1 MKNKERSYELTVIFP
16 LTLKEKEKV
25 REELKKE
32 QEKVA
37 KIEKETDWGE
47 KKLAYPIKKNE
58 RGHFYFYELKTSPEK
73 IKTLEGWLKLNE
85 NILRYLIV
93 LKV

>member
-1 MKNKERSYELTVIFP
+1 MKNEEKNYELTVIFP
-16 LTLKEKEKV
+16 LTLKEKEKA

>member
-1 MKNKERSYELTVIFP
+1 MKSKEKSYELTVIFP

-58 RGHFYFYELKTSPEK
+58 RGHFYFYELKANPEK
-73 IKTLEGWLKLNE
+73 IKSFEEWLKLNE

>member
-1 MKNKERSYELTVIFP
+1 MKNEEKSYEVTVIFP
-16 LTLKEKEKV
+16 LTLKEKEKA

>member
-1 MKNKERSYELTVIFP
+1 MKSEEKSYELTVIFP
-16 LTLKEKEKV
+16 LTLKEKEKA

-32 QEKVA
+32 IEKVA

-58 RGHFYFYELKTSPEK
+58 RGHFYFYELKASLEK
-73 IKTLEGWLKLNE
+73 IKTLEEWLKLNE

>member
-1 MKNKERSYELTVIFP
+1 MKSEEKSYELTVIFP
-16 LTLKEKEKV
+16 LTLKEKEKA

>member
-1 MKNKERSYELTVIFP
+1 MKSEEKSYELTVIFP
-16 LTLKEKEKV
+16 LTLKEKEKA

-32 QEKVA
+32 IEKVA

>member
-1 MKNKERSYELTVIFP
+1 MKNEEKSYELTVIFP
-16 LTLKEKEKV
+16 LTLKEKEKA

-32 QEKVA
+32 IEKVA

-58 RGHFYFYELKTSPEK
+58 RGHFYFYELRTSPEK
-73 IKTLEGWLKLNE
+73 IKTLDGWLKLNE

>member
-1 MKNKERSYELTVIFP
+1 MKSKEKSYELTVIFP
-16 LTLKEKEKV
+16 LTLKEKEKA

-32 QEKVA
+32 IEKVA
-37 KIEKETDWGE
+37 KIGKETDWGE
-47 KKLAYPIKKNE
+47 KKLAYPIKKNK
-58 RGHFYFYELKTSPEK
+58 RGHFYFYELKASPEK
-73 IKTLEGWLKLNE
+73 TKTLEEWLKLNE

>member
-1 MKNKERSYELTVIFP
+1 MKSKEKSYELTVIFP
-16 LTLKEKEKV
+16 LTLKEKEKA

-32 QEKVA
+32 IEKVA

-73 IKTLEGWLKLNE
+73 IKALEGWLKLNE

>member
-1 MKNKERSYELTVIFP
+1 MKNKEKSYELTVIFP
-16 LTLKEKEKV
+16 LTLKEKEKA

>member
-1 MKNKERSYELTVIFP
+1 MKNEEKSYEVTVIFP
-16 LTLKEKEKV
+16 LTLKEKEKA

-58 RGHFYFYELKTSPEK
+58 RGHFYFYKLRTSPEK

>member
-1 MKNKERSYELTVIFP
+1 MKSKEKSYELTVIFP
-16 LTLKEKEKV
+16 LTLKEKEKA

-58 RGHFYFYELKTSPEK
+58 RGHFYFYELKTNPEK
-73 IKTLEGWLKLNE
+73 IKAFEEWLKLNE

>member
-1 MKNKERSYELTVIFP
+1 MKSKEKSYELTVIFP
-16 LTLKEKEKV
+16 LTLKEKEKA

-58 RGHFYFYELKTSPEK
+58 RGHFYFYELRTSPEK

>member
-1 MKNKERSYELTVIFP
+1 MKSKEKSYELTVIFP
-16 LTLKEKEKV
+16 LTLKEKEKA

-32 QEKVA
+32 IEKVA

>member
-1 MKNKERSYELTVIFP
+1 MKSEEKNYELTVIFP

-32 QEKVA
+32 
-37 KIEKETDWGE
+37 IEKETDWGE

-58 RGHFYFYELKTSPEK
+58 RGHFYFYELKASPEK

>member
-1 MKNKERSYELTVIFP
+1 MKNEEKSYELTVIFP
-16 LTLKEKEKV
+16 LTLKEKEKA

-32 QEKVA
+32 IEKAA

-58 RGHFYFYELKTSPEK
+58 RGHFYFYELRTSPEK
-73 IKTLEGWLKLNE
+73 IKTLEEWLKLNE

>member
-1 MKNKERSYELTVIFP
+1 MKNEEKNYELTILFP
-16 LTLKEKEKV
+16 SALKEKNKV
-25 REELKKE
+25 QEELKKE
-32 QEKVA
+32 IEKLA

-58 RGHFYFYELKTSPEK
+58 RGQFYFYELRTNPKK
-73 IKTLEGWLKLNE
+73 IKALDNWLKLNE
-85 NILRYLIV
+85 KIIRYLIV

>member
-1 MKNKERSYELTVIFP
+1 MKNEERGYELTVLFP
-16 LTLKEKEKV
+16 LQLKERDKTQEA
-25 REELKKE
+25 LKKE
-32 QEKVA
+32 IEKA
-37 KIEKETDWGE
+37 GIIEKEEDWGE

-58 RGHFYFYELKTSPEK
+58 RGHFYFYELRTSPEK
-73 IKTLEGWLKLNE
+73 IKTLDGWLKLNE

>member
-1 MKNKERSYELTVIFP
+1 MKNEEKSYELTVIFP
-16 LTLKEKEKV
+16 LTLKEKEKA

-37 KIEKETDWGE
+37 KIEKEMDWGE

-73 IKTLEGWLKLNE
+73 IKALEGWLKLNE
-85 NILRYLIV
+85 NILRYLVV

>member
-1 MKNKERSYELTVIFP
+1 MKSKEKSYELTVIFP
-16 LTLKEKEKV
+16 LTLKEKEKA

-58 RGHFYFYELKTSPEK
+58 RGHFYFYKLRTSPEK
-73 IKTLEGWLKLNE
+73 IKTLDGWLKLNE

>member
-1 MKNKERSYELTVIFP
+1 MKNKEKSYELTVIFP

-32 QEKVA
+32 IEKVA

-47 KKLAYPIKKNE
+47 KKLAYPMKKNE
-58 RGHFYFYELKTSPEK
+58 RGHFYFYELKASAEK
-73 IKTLEGWLKLNE
+73 IKK
-85 NILRYLIV
+85 
-93 LKV
+93 

>member
-1 MKNKERSYELTVIFP
+1 MKNEEKSYELTVIFP
-16 LTLKEKEKV
+16 LTLKEKEKA

>member
-1 MKNKERSYELTVIFP
+1 MKNEEKSYELTVIFP
-16 LTLKEKEKV
+16 LTLKEKEKA

-58 RGHFYFYELKTSPEK
+58 RGHFYFYELKASPEK
-73 IKTLEGWLKLNE
+73 IKTLDGWLKLNE

>member
-1 MKNKERSYELTVIFP
+1 MKNEEKSYELTVIFP
-16 LTLKEKEKV
+16 LTLKEKEKA

-32 QEKVA
+32 IEKVA

>member
-1 MKNKERSYELTVIFP
+1 MKNEERGYELTVLFP
-16 LTLKEKEKV
+16 LQLKEKDKTQEA
-25 REELKKE
+25 LKKE
-32 QEKVA
+32 IEKA
-37 KIEKETDWGE
+37 GIIEKEEDWGE

-58 RGHFYFYELKTSPEK
+58 KGHFYFYEFKASLEK
-73 IKTLEGWLKLNE
+73 IKTLEEWLKLNE

>member
-1 MKNKERSYELTVIFP
+1 MKSKEKSYELTVIFP

>member
-1 MKNKERSYELTVIFP
+1 MKSKEKSYELTVIFP
-16 LTLKEKEKV
+16 LTLKEKEKA

>member
-1 MKNKERSYELTVIFP
+1 MKSKEKSYELTVIFP
-16 LTLKEKEKV
+16 LTLKEKEKA

-58 RGHFYFYELKTSPEK
+58 RGHFYFYELRTSPEK
-73 IKTLEGWLKLNE
+73 IKTLDGWLKLNE